1 MKKKITATKHIVF
14 QTGKA
19 SSELVEMHPL
29 KILLYTIGSFVLSLL
44 MQYFK
49 WVFRLDGSIFGF
61 GLNLISIGFVICAFI
76 MIIHLISRVTS
87 RRTKDSAPKQPIKPD
102 LPRKKTSIFEAADPE
117 YTKRLDILRKLYSE
131 MTSRQESISGFL
143 QEYFSG
149 SIISINRYES
159 VMNDASKVLWN
170 NYQKASTAVSMF
182 GSAQA
187 TADRLAILDGYVND
201 SKQTVDKMETIID
214 ELIKIQQQ
222 RSFSDYE
229 NLDGMLTSL
238 ARTTSRYK

>member
-102 LPRKKTSIFEAADPE
+102 LPRKKPQSLKLQILNIPNGLISSESFIQKWLRGRNPFPVFFRNIFQV
-117 YTKRLDILRKLYSE
+117 RSF
-131 MTSRQESISGFL
+131 Q
-143 QEYFSG
+143 
-149 SIISINRYES
+149 
-159 VMNDASKVLWN
+159 
-170 NYQKASTAVSMF
+170 STATKVWWTT
-182 GSAQA
+182 QA
-187 TADRLAILDGYVND
+187 KSSGITIKRHPLQSRCLEAPRL
-201 SKQTVDKMETIID
+201 Q
-214 ELIKIQQQ
+214 LIG
-222 RSFSDYE
+222 
-229 NLDGMLTSL
+229 LPSL
-238 ARTTSRYK
+238 MDM